1 MKVARELLGVKGEA
15 LYTPEQLQAIEAK
28 MDDIAA
34 RIESRNQEID
44 ALEATEENIT
54 VEAEVEL

>member
-1 MKVARELLGVKGEA
+1 
-15 LYTPEQLQAIEAK
+15 